1 VNQDRLEKTLL
12 GQVHIT
18 SIQPTQKKTKNQ
30 TPMGAACPVDGLIS
44 RLLSTIDV
52 GRPVTDKV
60 RYRYTRMKTHLAS
73 KEELDRVDKLV

>member
-12 GQVHIT
+12 GQVHTT
-18 SIQPTQKKTKNQ
+18 SIQSTQKKIKNQ
-30 TPMGAACPVDGLIS
+30 TSKGACPVDGLIS

-52 GRPVTDKV
+52 GKPVSAKARH
-60 RYRYTRMKTHLAS
+60 RYNRMKTHLAR